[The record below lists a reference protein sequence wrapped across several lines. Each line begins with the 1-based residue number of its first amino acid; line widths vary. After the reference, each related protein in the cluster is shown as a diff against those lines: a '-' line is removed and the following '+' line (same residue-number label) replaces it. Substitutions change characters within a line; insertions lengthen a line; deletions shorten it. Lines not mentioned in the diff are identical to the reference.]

1 MVDRLSARARKAV
14 VLAQEEARMFNHNTI
29 GTDHLLLG
37 LVQAGGVAGALFRE
51 MRVDLDLVH
60 QQVEIVV
67 GPGLVHTSG
76 PIPLGEPAKGLMAR
90 AAEEARRLGE
100 DTVDTE
106 HMLLGL
112 LADED
117 DPAVA
122 VLRGLSIDPGRVRER
137 VFELLDQVPEP
148 IRAATGPVRSVDLL
162 LSRFGRSLTDAA
174 RAGELDPVIGRE
186 HELDR
191 LVQVLLRR
199 TKNSPLLIGE
209 PGVGKT
215 VLVEA
220 LAQRVVDGTVPE
232 ELRDKRLYALDLGSL
247 IAGARERGVFE
258 ERLRTILNEAGG
270 DGGVVLF
277 VDEIHALVG
286 AGDRAGALDAAAIV
300 KPLLARGE
308 LRLIGATTP
317 EEYRKYFAGDV
328 TMDRRFQPITLEA
341 PSVAATIG
349 ILKGLRPRYEA
360 HHRVVVTDDALVAA
374 ARMTDRHITGR
385 ALPDKAVDVIDEA
398 GALARV
404 RSLAGGQALDKVD
417 EDLVAEVLA
426 EMTGIP
432 LERLTSEDVA
442 RLRGLEDE
450 LRARVVGQ
458 DAAVASLGAAIR
470 RARAGV
476 SDPDRPVG
484 SFLFAGPSGV
494 GKTELARALAGV
506 LFGTDDALIQLDMSE
521 YVERHSVSRLI
532 GAPPGYAGFEDGGQL
547 TDRVRRKPFSV
558 VLFDEIEKAH
568 PDVLDVLLQLVEEG
582 RLTSGDGRTVT
593 FTSTVVI
600 LTTNLGA
607 RRTGHPAAG
616 FAGEGTSGSPVHAEL
631 RRHLRPEL
639 LNRLDEVLVFARLGH
654 AELLRIV
661 DMAVADLGRRLYE
674 SAGVRLEVTTP
685 AREFLARLG
694 HDPAMGARPLRGT
707 VRRELDDTLSAQ
719 VLSGRLTA
727 GRTVLFGVADED
739 HPSLTFTVL

>member
-14 VLAQEEARMFNHNTI
+14 VLAQEEARMFNRNTI
-29 GTDHLLLG
+29 GTEHLLLG
-37 LVQAGGVAGALFRE
+37 LVQAGGIAGAVFHE
-51 MRVDLDLVH
+51 MRVELDLVH
-60 QQVEIVV
+60 EQIEIVV
-67 GPGLVHTSG
+67 GPGPVFTPG
-76 PIPLGEPAKGLMAR
+76 PIPLGEPATRLMAR

-122 VLRGLSIDPGRVRER
+122 VLHGLSVDPVRVRER
-137 VFELLDQVPEP
+137 VYELLDQVPEP

-174 RAGELDPVIGRE
+174 RSGELDPVIGRD

-220 LAQRVVDGTVPE
+220 LAQRVVAGAVPE
-232 ELRDKRLYALDLGSL
+232 ELRGKRLYALDLGSL

-258 ERLRTILNEAGG
+258 ERLRTILNEARTDG
-270 DGGVVLF
+270 DVVLF
-277 VDEIHALVG
+277 IDEIHALIG

-308 LRLIGATTP
+308 LRVIGATTP
-317 EEYRKYFAGDV
+317 EEYRRYFAGDV

-349 ILKGLRPRYEA
+349 ILKGLRPHYET
-360 HHRVVVTDDALVAA
+360 HHQVVITDEALVAA
-374 ARMTDRHITGR
+374 ARLTDRHVTGR
-385 ALPDKAVDVIDEA
+385 ALPDKAIDVIDEA

-404 RSLAGGQALDKVD
+404 RSLTAGQTRDKVD
-417 EDLVAEVLA
+417 EELVAEVLTA
-426 EMTGIP
+426 MTGIP
-432 LERLTSEDVA
+432 LERLTSEDLI
-442 RLRGLEDE
+442 RLRGLEGE

-458 DAAVASLGAAIR
+458 DAAIASLGAAIR
-470 RARAGV
+470 RSRAGV
-476 SDPDRPVG
+476 ADPDRPVG

-506 LFGTDDALIQLDMSE
+506 LFGADDALIQLDMSE
-521 YVERHSVSRLI
+521 YAERHSVSRLI
-532 GAPPGYAGFEDGGQL
+532 GAPPGYVGFEDGGQL

-568 PDVLDVLLQLVEEG
+568 PDVLDVLLQLIEEG

-593 FTSTVVI
+593 FTSAVVI

-607 RRTGHPAAG
+607 REASHLSTGFVGERVAG
-616 FAGEGTSGSPVHAEL
+616 SLVLTEL
-631 RRHLRPEL
+631 RRYLRPEF
-639 LNRLDEVLVFARLGH
+639 LNRLDDIVVFARLGH
-654 AELLRIV
+654 AELLSIV
-661 DMAVADLGRRLYE
+661 DMAVTDLARRLFE
-674 SAGVRLEVTTP
+674 SAGIRLQVTAP
-685 AREFLARLG
+685 ARELLARLG
-694 HDPAMGARPLRGT
+694 DDPVMGARPLRGA

-719 VLSGRLTA
+719 LLSGRLTA
-727 GRTVLFGVADED
+727 GQTVLFGVSDGE
-739 HPSLTFTVL
+739 HPSLTFTVV